1 MSTSTGTER
10 PWSGIKSVKNIKN
23 NLVIVFP
30 STIFISLPKNKEMS
44 AAELRRKVKE
54 LHAKLGAS
62 RPSSLR
68 KNECERMIGIYEE
81 ILSRQS
87 TTPLA
92 KETHHLPP
100 REIVES
106 AVSGAGIEIPVVPAK
121 RETPDRKKPTK
132 AKDIVIVHETG
143 DAEAVEVK
151 PAHVK
156 KEKVVKEKVE
166 KPVEA
171 AEPAEKKKRVLT
183 DEHKAKMKA
192 GRDALKA
199 AKLAESGSAP
209 APASPPASGSP
220 ASPPAPSKLPSGVRP
235 L

>member
-1 MSTSTGTER
+1 
-10 PWSGIKSVKNIKN
+10 
-23 NLVIVFP
+23 
-30 STIFISLPKNKEMS
+30 MS

-68 KNECERMIGIYEE
+68 KNECERMIGIYED
-81 ILSRQS
+81 ILKRQEE
-87 TTPLA
+87 TPLK
-92 KETHHLPP
+92 KESHHLPP

-106 AVSGAGIEIPVVPAK
+106 ATSGAGIEIPVVPAK
-121 RETPDRKKPTK
+121 RPTQDRKKPTK

-143 DAEAVEVK
+143 AAEAVEVK
-151 PAHVK
+151 PAHVQ

-166 KPVEA
+166 KPVVA
-171 AEPAEKKKRVLT
+171 AEPAEKKKRVMT

-192 GRDALKA
+192 GRDAKKA
-199 AKLAESGSAP
+199 VKLAESGSP
-209 APASPPASGSP
+209 APASPPASVSP
-220 ASPPAPSKLPSGVRP
+220 AVPPPAARLPSGVRP